1 VPGKTETNAPLPLNL
16 FIHSKYYKMKRV
28 SFLLSVSM
36 TLLFFSCNNQ
46 TSTSEESKTADTAST
61 ATTPAVE
68 EKPAFTPYKVVII
81 QHKVKNFDKAVAG
94 YFSKDS
100 VLKAFGLH
108 HEVLARDLKD
118 SNQIFVIDRIEN
130 IDSAKAFFK
139 HPKVIET
146 MEKAGVSRAPGYS
159 YAEIVRENN
168 APRANMEGMSISHHV
183 KDFDAWLKAFD
194 AHASERT
201 ANGLV
206 EGVIARDI
214 NDPNLVYVTFE
225 VTDVEKAKARM
236 ASPEAKKNMS
246 DAGVDSPP
254 TTRWFKVVK

>member
-1 VPGKTETNAPLPLNL
+1 
-16 FIHSKYYKMKRV
+16 MKRV
-28 SFLLSVSM
+28 SILLSVSM

-46 TSTSEESKTADTAST
+46 TSTTEENKTADTTST
-61 ATTPAVE
+61 AATTPAVE
-68 EKPAFTPYKVVII
+68 EKPAFTPYKVVVI

-130 IDSAKAFFK
+130 VDSAKAFFK

-146 MEKAGVSRAPGYS
+146 MSKAGVSRAAGYS
-159 YAEIVRENN
+159 YAEIVRENK
-168 APRANMEGMSISHHV
+168 APRTHMEGMSVAHHV
-183 KDFDAWLKAFD
+183 KDYDAWLKSFD
-194 AHASERT
+194 AHTSDRV

-206 EGVIARDI
+206 EGIIGRDV
-214 NDPNLVYVTFE
+214 NDPNMVYVTFE
-225 VTDVEKAKARM
+225 VTDLEKAKARM
-236 ASPEAKKNMS
+236 ASAEVKKIMA
-246 DAGVDSPP
+246 DGGVDSPP
-254 TTRWFKVVK
+254 TIRWFRVIK

>member
-1 VPGKTETNAPLPLNL
+1 
-16 FIHSKYYKMKRV
+16 MKRV
-28 SFLLSVSM
+28 SFLLSLST
-36 TLLFFSCNNQ
+36 TLLFLSCNNGA
-46 TSTSEESKTADTAST
+46 STEEAKKTDTTATAST
-61 ATTPAVE
+61 TPAAE
-68 EKPAFTPYKVVII
+68 EKPAFTPFKVVII

-100 VLKAFGLH
+100 VLKAFGLR

-130 IDSAKAFFK
+130 VDSAKAFFK

-146 MEKAGVSRAPGYS
+146 MAKAGVSRAVGYS
-159 YAEIVRENN
+159 YAEIIRENN
-168 APRANMEGMSISHHV
+168 APRAHMEGMSISHHV

-194 AHASERT
+194 AHASDRA

-206 EGVIARDI
+206 EGARARDL
-214 NDPNLVYVTFE
+214 NDPNMVYVTFE
-225 VTDVEKAKARM
+225 VTDVEKAKARL
-236 ASPEAKKNMS
+236 ASPEAKKNMT

-254 TTRWFKVVK
+254 PTRWFRVVK

>member
-1 VPGKTETNAPLPLNL
+1 
-16 FIHSKYYKMKRV
+16 MKRV

-46 TSTSEESKTADTAST
+46 TSTSEESKTSDTAST

-108 HEVLARDLKD
+108 HEILARDLKD

-168 APRANMEGMSISHHV
+168 APRTNMEGMSISHHV
-183 KDFDAWLKAFD
+183 KDFDTWLKAFD
-194 AHASERT
+194 AEGPAARA
-201 ANGLV
+201 ANGMIDR
-206 EGVIARDI
+206 GMARDFY
-214 NDPNLVYVTFE
+214 DPNTVYVTFE
-225 VTDVEKAKARM
+225 VSDMAKAKARM
-236 ASPEAKKNMS
+236 SSPELKKIMA

-254 TTRWFKVVK
+254 TIRWYRVVQ